1 MNPIK
6 VLAQR
11 GSNLLNIC
19 VAKRGNEAPAAERM
33 TMLAASAEAETARYA
48 SGEGAGESGSV
59 RMEGGKR
66 KGRTDDVVYQ
76 AQLHDT
82 STSDQLCPVFL
93 FKTTR
98 RSLTNTST
106 TPAPKKTPDII
117 CTQNKLPITHKNILF
132 QILTGA
138 QIDIEGYDVHLQK
151 SAPLILI
158 PSHTHTRPCN
168 IERKTHPNQKNAVTK
183 KGPIHTAPRSR
194 SSGGTGFG
202 ANSTS
207 LRAYMGSRKARY

>member
-48 SGEGAGESGSV
+48 SGGEAGESGSV

-82 STSDQLCPVFL
+82 STSDQLCPVF
-93 FKTTR
+93 FV
-98 RSLTNTST
+98 
-106 TPAPKKTPDII
+106 
-117 CTQNKLPITHKNILF
+117 QNNEEVTHK
-132 QILTGA
+132 
-138 QIDIEGYDVHLQK
+138 HK
-151 SAPLILI
+151 
-158 PSHTHTRPCN
+158 HHTRTQEN
-168 IERKTHPNQKNAVTK
+168 
-183 KGPIHTAPRSR
+183 SR
-194 SSGGTGFG
+194 HHLH
-202 ANSTS
+202 A
-207 LRAYMGSRKARY
+207 K